1 MVEAKL
7 DGIVTPF
14 LTRFL
19 KPSILFKVMSNIASL
34 LQISPSASIDQ
45 LPTGE
50 FCPNRESSSLIVRVL
65 DIPEIEQI
73 SEICPINL
81 RGMKKISQNKKILQ
95 SALVMI
101 VLENFLTSGR
111 KRMDTIDNVKFYKS
125 VFWFLF
131 KLMLNY
137 FVLIYFIWAG
147 LLKVSIW

>member
-1 MVEAKL
+1 
-7 DGIVTPF
+7 
-14 LTRFL
+14 
-19 KPSILFKVMSNIASL
+19 
-34 LQISPSASIDQ
+34 
-45 LPTGE
+45 
-50 FCPNRESSSLIVRVL
+50 
-65 DIPEIEQI
+65 
-73 SEICPINL
+73 
-81 RGMKKISQNKKILQ
+81 MKKISQNKKILQ

>member
-1 MVEAKL
+1 
-7 DGIVTPF
+7 
-14 LTRFL
+14 
-19 KPSILFKVMSNIASL
+19 
-34 LQISPSASIDQ
+34 
-45 LPTGE
+45 
-50 FCPNRESSSLIVRVL
+50 
-65 DIPEIEQI
+65 
-73 SEICPINL
+73 
-81 RGMKKISQNKKILQ
+81 MKKISQNKKILQ

-147 LLKVSIW
+147 LLKVSIWWLNAITNENNIKVTLKCSVLSSTSSLQKIFLKEWMYVLVLRVGPMGRANSWFCYCNVCNILQLGLNTL